1 MDPKNKWILATK
13 NRQNIELSEKKKE
26 QQKTVLVF
34 WKELQVP
41 VTVSLSM
48 ITSEVVEKASL
59 YSCRFQVYPLRNF
72 TMEKCFS
79 SRVKLSGLLE
89 PKRLLI
95 MFVPTIGPKLFVISF
110 FLLCKKKKLFL
121 WNCWHK
127 IEETYFL
134 PAAGTRLN
142 WSLFSRRV
150 ILSGFLAFFRKEV
163 LV

>member
-1 MDPKNKWILATK
+1 MNFSHQKQTKHWVKW
-13 NRQNIELSEKKKE
+13 KKKE

-41 VTVSLSM
+41 VTVSLSI

-79 SRVKLSGLLE
+79 CRVKLSGLLE

-95 MFVPTIGPKLFVISF
+95 MFVPTIGPSF

-127 IEETYFL
+127 IEETCFL